1 MRIRPRRLGFTLV
14 ELLVVIAIIGVLVA
28 LLLPAVQSAREA
40 ARRTQ
45 CSNNMKQIGLA
56 LHNHH
61 DTYQYLPGGGS
72 DGPHLA
78 GDCCNATE
86 RTGYSWA
93 FYLLPF
99 MEQQGVFDIE
109 DTTAGNNLVGA
120 TVIPGYYCP
129 TRRAAKIYS
138 SYAHCDYAG
147 NGGDVKGNNGKYG
160 VFIQQWRGKPK
171 AEDNKETPADDRR
184 RLADIEDG
192 TSNTLMVAE
201 KQIHSTTWGIAG
213 GDNERWSN
221 AGWDEDVVRFGGVA
235 PQPDKLH
242 PDDTQPTYWSSRFGG
257 SHPGGLM
264 TVRADGSVDIVSFE
278 VDPQVWLWF
287 CTIRDG
293 ESIPTN
299 F

>member
-1 MRIRPRRLGFTLV
+1 MRIRRRHSGFTLV

-45 CSNNMKQIGLA
+45 CSNNLKQIGVA
-56 LHNHH
+56 CHNHH

-72 DGPHLA
+72 DGPHIT
-78 GDCCNATE
+78 CCNATE
-86 RTGYSWA
+86 RTGWSWA
-93 FYLLPF
+93 FYLTPF
-99 MEQQGVFDIE
+99 MEQQAVFDEQDENI
-109 DTTAGNNLVGA
+109 VRK

-129 TRRAAKIYS
+129 TRRAAKIYNN
-138 SYAHCDYAG
+138 YAHCDYAG
-147 NGGDVKGNNGKYG
+147 NGGDTVGNDGKHG
-160 VFIQQWRGKPK
+160 AFIEQWDGQGK
-171 AEDNKETPADDRR
+171 AEDNRETPADDRR
-184 RLADIEDG
+184 RMADVEDG
-192 TSNTLMVAE
+192 TSNTLLVAE
-201 KQIHSTTWGIAG
+201 KQVHSTTWGTAG
-213 GDNERWSN
+213 GDNEPWNN
-221 AGWDEDVVRFGGVA
+221 AGWDQDVVRVGNTT

-242 PDDTQPTYWSSRFGG
+242 PDSSNGGNSFWSERFGG

-264 TVRADGSVDIVSFE
+264 TIRVDGSVDVVSFD

-293 ESIPTN
+293 NAIPTK